1 MLKMTVQILLPA
13 SGESV
18 RASFASQ
25 VETLGP
31 VGSQGASFAVAIHA
45 QLLSVGALLAALGG

>member
-1 MLKMTVQILLPA
+1 MTVQILLPA

-31 VGSQGASFAVAIHA
+31 VGSQWASFAVSIHA
-45 QLLSVGALLAALGG
+45 ELLSVGALLAALGG